1 MGLFF
6 YWLRSALW
14 VDRSLGFG
22 SRLLMRLGL
31 RMWRILGS
39 SRRCRTRLALWT
51 RSCLLGSSLCVRC
64 ILRLWCAR
72 LGRLRTRLAFGLCRA
87 RSRMRCVL
95 RARRCFLRRSLCMR
109 CILRFWRGRL
119 GGLWTRLAFRLCRA
133 RSCLVRGRFVL
144 GSLTF
149 GCLVRSRF
157 VLGSF
162 TFSYL
167 VLGGLVRCAS
177 LLGCYRTLAR
187 KFSRFGCCS
196 DWRLPLVHRSSLFRV
211 GAGSSHLLRLSSYR
225 GDMFLVGRGL
235 ILSRRASSDPTC
247 ATVIA
252 DAVHCRIV
260 DHFGVVSVVN
270 IGNIHVVDRSVVL
283 ELSVVPAA
291 TLITFT
297 AVTETIIDPAVET
310 DLRTP
315 VALIESKSAPAPAP
329 IAWSP
334 EKAGLRS
341 HNPGTWHKEV
351 TAVAVSPVARCPK
364 ITLGGDGRLLVHRQR
379 GRAN

>member
-64 ILRLWCAR
+64 ILR
-72 LGRLRTRLAFGLCRA
+72 
-87 RSRMRCVL
+87 
-95 RARRCFLRRSLCMR
+95 
-109 CILRFWRGRL
+109 FWRGRL

-149 GCLVRSRF
+149 SCLVRGRF

-187 KFSRFGCCS
+187 KFSRFGCRS
-196 DWRLPLVHRSSLFRV
+196 DWRLPLVRRSSLFWV
-211 GAGSSHLLRLSSYR
+211 GAGSSHLLRLSSYG

-235 ILSRRASSDPTC
+235 ILSRRTRGDSTC

-260 DHFGVVSVVN
+260 DHRGVISVVN
-270 IGNIHVVDRSVVL
+270 VGNIHVVDRSVVL

-297 AVTETIIDPAVET
+297 AVTETIIDPAIET

-315 VALIESKSAPAPAP
+315 IAFIESKSAPAPAPIAFIESKSAPAPAP

-364 ITLGGDGRLLVHRQR
+364 ITLGRDGRLLVHRQR